1 MVGTGLGRPHCPV
14 RMLVCCCALRSGKT
28 LKTCPAT
35 SGSCPNARRGPGNWT
50 LWLCEECTC
59 WRKPLAGQPL
69 AVRSSAARVCGMGT
83 LTTEVANHLIVV
95 SDRSSMLDYSQ
106 QLVAVSDPAQ
116 GGGRQRKVVWC
127 DSAVLLLAVR
137 WRSAGQ

>member
-1 MVGTGLGRPHCPV
+1 
-14 RMLVCCCALRSGKT
+14 
-28 LKTCPAT
+28 
-35 SGSCPNARRGPGNWT
+35 
-50 LWLCEECTC
+50 
-59 WRKPLAGQPL
+59 
-69 AVRSSAARVCGMGT
+69 MGT

-127 DSAVLLLAVR
+127 DPGVLLLAVR